1 MREIDHRKG
10 EMPHFLDLQLAVV
23 KAPVMSAML
32 PEWIADFIA
41 KGSEDAAE
49 LEKAMLALTA
59 CPLVKSIEPLSD
71 ATLEGARA
79 VFNDFVRRSNKRF
92 LFGCCPACDEP
103 AWRFAKAFDAD
114 PSRLRTAAV
123 AVRRA
128 DGKVM
133 GAVVCTTHGQTRTGD
148 ERAMAPDPK
157 PGTSLVEWIAVLP
170 EARNR
175 GIGSALLTHAFG
187 AVRQTPWDATRSM
200 KLTVVG
206 GNRAKRLYDRLGF
219 ETVGP
224 NGVLEKCVGGCALCC
239 LIGCPYGRPCAGYD
253 DMAKAL

>member
-1 MREIDHRKG
+1 MTASVLCPDWRER
-10 EMPHFLDLQLAVV
+10 
-23 KAPVMSAML
+23 
-32 PEWIADFIA
+32 
-41 KGSEDAAE
+41 GSEPFGSVSSEGKTKGRGARHAASSAASAA
-49 LEKAMLALTA
+49 AMEPHPAMERTA
-59 CPLVKSIEPLSD
+59 SKPPLDGVSIEPLSD